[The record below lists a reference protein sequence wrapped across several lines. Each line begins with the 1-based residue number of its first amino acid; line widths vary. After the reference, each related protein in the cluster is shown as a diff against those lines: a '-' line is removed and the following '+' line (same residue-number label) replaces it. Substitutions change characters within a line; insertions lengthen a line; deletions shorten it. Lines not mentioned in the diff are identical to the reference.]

1 MSCDACLE
9 APAEPV
15 RATAIGEAL
24 APLLDFVSASTARD
38 ALRTEVVEKIQEAL
52 EKTGA
57 EGVRDEPD
65 EVYWSNYTSNMSPMW
80 KDAGI
85 DLVDFNGRPAAD
97 LDRALTP
104 VLSVLRADPGRWRA
118 YDAPNGWGTYASAL
132 EWLDGILAACREHPD
147 AVVRVSR

>member
-1 MSCDACLE
+1 MSYDVYLE

-15 RATAIGEAL
+15 RAKAIGEAL
-24 APLLDFVSASTARD
+24 EPVMHLVHESMREDVRGAIVRKVQD
-38 ALRTEVVEKIQEAL
+38 AL

-57 EGVRDEPD
+57 ENVRDEPD
-65 EVYWSNYTSNMSPMW
+65 EMYWSNYTSNMSPMW

-104 VLSVLRADPGRWRA
+104 VLSTLRADPERWRA
-118 YDAPNGWGTYASAL
+118 YDAPNGWGSYASAL
-132 EWLDGILAACREHPD
+132 DWLDGILAACREHPD